1 MDDVSRLVIAYG
13 KQNNDDEEKVDNLL
27 DHLKA
32 YYYVFHDIS
41 PYTEVRASVRHTDD
55 PSMPVDTFRT
65 WFLGIGFV
73 VLFAGINQVS
83 PVCLDFAD
91 IKFFSLRWPPM
102 SVEAVCI
109 QILAYPCGKAL
120 ERWLPT
126 RTFQLLGRNFSLNPA
141 PFNQKEHMLITIM
154 ANVGLSSP
162 YASWIFEVQILK
174 IFFDQPW
181 ARNKL
186 YQYCI
191 TISMQCLGFG
201 IAGLARSCI
210 VFPDYC
216 VFPKTL
222 PTIILNRS
230 LHERS
235 DDCEFRIRGI
245 KFPQFRYLW
254 VLGTAYFVWH
264 LFQPAPVSHSNF

>member
-1 MDDVSRLVIAYG
+1 MVSWHWVCC
-13 KQNNDDEEKVDNLL
+13 
-27 DHLKA
+27 
-32 YYYVFHDIS
+32 F
-41 PYTEVRASVRHTDD
+41 VRRYKSGVPPL
-55 PSMPVDTFRT
+55 PSFPD
-65 WFLGIGFV
+65 L
-73 VLFAGINQVS
+73 Q
-83 PVCLDFAD
+83 
-91 IKFFSLRWPPM
+91 FFSLRWPPII
-102 SVEAVCI
+102 VEAVCL

-126 RTFQLLGRNFSLNPA
+126 RTFHFWGQNFSLNPG
-141 PFNQKEHMLITIM
+141 PFSQKEHMLITIM
-154 ANVGLSSP
+154 ANIGLNSP

-174 IFFDQPW
+174 MFFDQPW

-216 VFPKTL
+216 VFPRTF

-235 DDCEFRIRGI
+235 NDYAFSIRGI

-254 VLGTAYFVWH
+254 VLAAAYFIWH
-264 LFQPAPVSHSNF
+264 MSPPTSVSQSKL

>member
-1 MDDVSRLVIAYG
+1 
-13 KQNNDDEEKVDNLL
+13 
-27 DHLKA
+27 
-32 YYYVFHDIS
+32 
-41 PYTEVRASVRHTDD
+41 
-55 PSMPVDTFRT
+55 
-65 WFLGIGFV
+65 
-73 VLFAGINQVS
+73 
-83 PVCLDFAD
+83 
-91 IKFFSLRWPPM
+91 
-102 SVEAVCI
+102 
-109 QILAYPCGKAL
+109 
-120 ERWLPT
+120 
-126 RTFQLLGRNFSLNPA
+126 
-141 PFNQKEHMLITIM
+141 M

-162 YASWIFEVQILK
+162 YASWIFEIQILK
-174 IFFDQPW
+174 TFFDQPW

-235 DDCEFRIRGI
+235 DDCGFRIRGI

-264 LFQPAPVSHSNF
+264 LFNPRRNLILSFRIGPGFLCAGSLENFNWITWIKPDSKVLALITGGKNGLGLNPLPTFDFNHMAYDVLAISKQHN